1 MMVVVPCS
9 FGRGEFLLLL
19 VLLIIIVIP
28 VGVAC
33 SDRAMMG
40 GLMVGERSGRT
51 FLVDR
56 ST

>member
-9 FGRGEFLLLL
+9 FGRREFLLLL